1 MTAPDDMNAVKA
13 ASGAPPSDASAQ
25 SAVPPL
31 PADALIVL
39 PTRNLVLFPGTYTA
53 AAGTFSKAEALD
65 TPSGAISS
73 HAAQPME

>member
-13 ASGAPPSDASAQ
+13 ASGARPSDASAQ

-39 PTRNLVLFPGTYTA
+39 GGLTEITLTGTA
-53 AAGTFSKAEALD
+53 ASLVTSDDFVLV
-65 TPSGAISS
+65 
-73 HAAQPME
+73 